1 MAASA
6 GNATVRPMKEED
18 DLVRVA
24 LPPRWLEWAVEI
36 QFLAQAGITYTKDS
50 YDLERFERLRDIAAE
65 IMSARSGLDMDTV
78 RGLFCNETGFQTP
91 KMDTR
96 AAISGTAT
104 FFWSG
109 KRSPACGPCRAAGW
123 M

>member
-1 MAASA
+1 
-6 GNATVRPMKEED
+6 MKEED

-91 KMDTR
+91 KMDTLGCHFQGRQHSSGQGNGVRPVVPAGRLGGCEPVR
-96 AAISGTAT
+96 A
-104 FFWSG
+104 G
-109 KRSPACGPCRAAGW
+109 KYG
-123 M
+123 

>member
-1 MAASA
+1 
-6 GNATVRPMKEED
+6 MKEED

-78 RGLFCNETGFQTP
+78 RGLFCCLLYT
-91 KMDTR
+91 
-96 AAISGTAT
+96 
-104 FFWSG
+104 
-109 KRSPACGPCRAAGW
+109 SPSPRDRG
-123 M
+123 

>member
-1 MAASA
+1 
-6 GNATVRPMKEED
+6 MKEED

-65 IMSARSGLDMDTV
+65 IMSAGPGWIWIRSAACFAMKRDFKRPRWI
-78 RGLFCNETGFQTP
+78 RGLPF
-91 KMDTR
+91 
-96 AAISGTAT
+96 SGTAT

-109 KRSPACGPCRAAGW
+109 KRSPACGPCGRLGGCEPVRAGKYG
-123 M
+123 